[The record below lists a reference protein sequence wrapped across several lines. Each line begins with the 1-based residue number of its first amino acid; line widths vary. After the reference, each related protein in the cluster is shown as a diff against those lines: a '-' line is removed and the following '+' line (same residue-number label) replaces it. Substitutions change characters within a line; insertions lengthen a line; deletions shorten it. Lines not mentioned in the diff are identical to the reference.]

1 MVLVE
6 VIFRC
11 ISEKYDANFII
22 FVLLLSEMMCI
33 TCISHHISS
42 VLSPYLVNLVI
53 FDIILILLIF

>member
-1 MVLVE
+1 MVLFE

-33 TCISHHISS
+33 TCISPSHLKYI
-42 VLSPYLVNLVI
+42 VALPC
-53 FDIILILLIF
+53 